1 MNHVFSIKIK
11 LMKYEIDKIDL
22 DILKNLSSNAKISFT
37 DLASIILVSPSTV
50 HVRVKKME
58 DAGIIKNFT
67 INIDYSMLGF
77 TFTGYL
83 GVFLDNSNIYEEVI
97 SGLKLIPQI
106 TVIDFT
112 TGPFSVF
119 CKIRSRDSESAREV
133 LRKIQSI
140 DGIQRT
146 ETFLSMEEILNAKN
160 SLINSIQL

>member
-1 MNHVFSIKIK
+1 
-11 LMKYEIDKIDL
+11 
-22 DILKNLSSNAKISFT
+22 
-37 DLASIILVSPSTV
+37 
-50 HVRVKKME
+50 
-58 DAGIIKNFT
+58 
-67 INIDYSMLGF
+67 MLGF

-112 TGPFSVF
+112 TGPFSVQS
-119 CKIRSRDSESAREV
+119 KIRSRDSESAREV

>member
-1 MNHVFSIKIK
+1 
-11 LMKYEIDKIDL
+11 MKYEIDEIDL
-22 DILKNLSSNAKISFT
+22 EILKILTSNAKISFT
-37 DLASIILVSPSTV
+37 DLASIIIVSPSTV

-58 DAGIIKNFT
+58 EAGIIKNFT
-67 INIDYSMLGF
+67 INIDYKMLGF

-83 GVFLDNSNIYEEVI
+83 GVFLDNSNVYEKVVSE
-97 SGLKLIPQI
+97 LKLITQI

-133 LRKIQSI
+133 LRKIQCI

-146 ETFLSMEEILNAKN
+146 ETFLSMEEVLNAKN
-160 SLINSIQL
+160 SLINSIEL

>member
-1 MNHVFSIKIK
+1 MNYVFCARIL

-22 DILKNLSSNAKISFT
+22 DILKILSSNAKISFT
-37 DLASIILVSPSTV
+37 DLASKIIVSPSTV

-67 INIDYSMLGF
+67 INIDYSMLGY

-83 GVFLDNSNIYEEVI
+83 GIFLDNSNVYEDVMTE
-97 SGLKLIPQI
+97 LKLISQI

-119 CKIRSRDSESAREV
+119 CKIRSRNSESARDI

-140 DGIQRT
+140 YGIQRT
-146 ETFLSMEEILNAKN
+146 ETFLSLEEILNEKN
-160 SLINSIQL
+160 SLINSIEL

>member
-1 MNHVFSIKIK
+1 MNYVFYIKIK

-37 DLASIILVSPSTV
+37 DLASKILVSPSTV

-83 GVFLDNSNIYEEVI
+83 GVF
-97 SGLKLIPQI
+97 
-106 TVIDFT
+106 
-112 TGPFSVF
+112 
-119 CKIRSRDSESAREV
+119 
-133 LRKIQSI
+133 
-140 DGIQRT
+140 
-146 ETFLSMEEILNAKN
+146 
-160 SLINSIQL
+160 

>member
-1 MNHVFSIKIK
+1 MCSK
-11 LMKYEIDKIDL
+11 
-22 DILKNLSSNAKISFT
+22 DILSELSIEKYI
-37 DLASIILVSPSTV
+37 
-50 HVRVKKME
+50 
-58 DAGIIKNFT
+58 GIPPP
-67 INIDYSMLGF
+67 
-77 TFTGYL
+77 
-83 GVFLDNSNIYEEVI
+83 FLEVNIYMSE
-97 SGLKLIPQI
+97 LKLIPQI

>member
-1 MNHVFSIKIK
+1 
-11 LMKYEIDKIDL
+11 MKYEIDKIDL

-83 GVFLDNSNIYEEVI
+83 CV
-97 SGLKLIPQI
+97 
-106 TVIDFT
+106 
-112 TGPFSVF
+112 SVNCGSF
-119 CKIRSRDSESAREV
+119 
-133 LRKIQSI
+133 
-140 DGIQRT
+140 
-146 ETFLSMEEILNAKN
+146 EIL
-160 SLINSIQL
+160 L

>member
-1 MNHVFSIKIK
+1 MNYVFCARIL

-22 DILKNLSSNAKISFT
+22 DILKILSSNAKISFT
-37 DLASIILVSPSTV
+37 DLASKIIVSPSTV

-67 INIDYSMLGF
+67 INIDYSMLGY

-83 GVFLDNSNIYEEVI
+83 GIFLDNSNVYEDVMTE
-97 SGLKLIPQI
+97 LKLISQI

-119 CKIRSRDSESAREV
+119 CKIRSRNSESARDI

-140 DGIQRT
+140 YGIQRT
-146 ETFLSMEEILNAKN
+146 ETFLSMEEILNEKN
-160 SLINSIQL
+160 SLINSIEL

>member
-1 MNHVFSIKIK
+1 MKKIK
-11 LMKYEIDKIDL
+11 LDEIDHQIL
-22 DILKNLSSNAKISFT
+22 DILIDNARIPFT
-37 DLASIILVSPSTV
+37 DISKKLLVSAGTV

-83 GVFLDNSNIYEEVI
+83 GVFLDNSNIYEEVM
-97 SGLKLIPQI
+97 SELKLIPQI

-160 SLINSIQL
+160 SLINSIEL

>member
-1 MNHVFSIKIK
+1 MQKLDDVDRKI
-11 LMKYEIDKIDL
+11 L
-22 DILKNLSSNAKISFT
+22 DILIDNTRTPFT
-37 DLASIILVSPSTV
+37 DIAKRLLISAGTV

-83 GVFLDNSNIYEEVI
+83 GVFLDNSNIYEEI
-97 SGLKLIPQI
+97 MSELKLIPQI

-146 ETFLSMEEILNAKN
+146 ETFLSMEEVLNAKN
-160 SLINSIQL
+160 SLINSIEL

>member
-1 MNHVFSIKIK
+1 
-11 LMKYEIDKIDL
+11 
-22 DILKNLSSNAKISFT
+22 
-37 DLASIILVSPSTV
+37 
-50 HVRVKKME
+50 ME

-83 GVFLDNSNIYEEVI
+83 GVFLDNSNIYEEVM
-97 SGLKLIPQI
+97 SELKLIPQI

-119 CKIRSRDSESAREV
+119 CKISSRVSESAREV

-146 ETFLSMEEILNAKN
+146 ETFLSM
-160 SLINSIQL
+160 